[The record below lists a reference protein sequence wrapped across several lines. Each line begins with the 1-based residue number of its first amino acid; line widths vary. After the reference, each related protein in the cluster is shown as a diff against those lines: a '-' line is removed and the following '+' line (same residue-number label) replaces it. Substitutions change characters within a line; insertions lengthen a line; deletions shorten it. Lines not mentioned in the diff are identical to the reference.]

1 MLALSTDPSWKRTLP
16 RPEAAGLSP
25 TSKLR
30 YDDLI
35 VAPATAR
42 GPGARAIIRLTGEA
56 VWPTLR
62 SLLHPKAELP
72 VTLQTGHYETRLQLP
87 DFYSPLPVQVQAWSS
102 PWTYTGQD
110 LVELHLISS
119 PPLVQA
125 LLDHLMTRG
134 ARLAEPGE
142 FTLRAYL
149 AGKLDL
155 TQAEAVHTLST
166 SSDSEELRTALT
178 QLAGGLAGPLD
189 ALREE
194 ILLLLAEVEAGLDFA
209 DEDLTFIDNSALTW
223 RLDAC
228 KMALEE
234 VEQQMH
240 KQGRS
245 HQHCRVVLAGQPN
258 AGKSSLFNALLGQK
272 HSIVSPT
279 PGTTRDYVTQ
289 TFTIQGATLELIDT
303 AGDESADNPVMER
316 AQQFRAEQLQQAD
329 LVVLCF
335 DARMG
340 LSDADQQLLR
350 ITPPEKLLVVATKS
364 DLPHSTPLPAT
375 AIQTST
381 VTGAGIATL
390 RFTLAEKTRQLRA
403 PARLSPSLSRCQVH
417 VEQALASLSQA
428 MELVQEN
435 RHMELV
441 AAEMRLA
448 LDQIGRM
455 VGAVYTDDLLDRVFS
470 QFCIGK

>member
-1 MLALSTDPSWKRTLP
+1 MLALSQDSVPARW
-16 RPEAAGLSP
+16 RPLHESPGLSP
-25 TSKLR
+25 QSNLR
-30 YDDLI
+30 YTDLI
-35 VAPATAR
+35 VAPATPR
-42 GPGARAIIRLTGEA
+42 GPGARAILRLTGDG
-56 VWPTLR
+56 VWDALR
-62 SLLHPKAELP
+62 QIVHAKAELP
-72 VTLQTGHYETRLQLP
+72 ARLQPGCYTTQLQLP
-87 DFYSPLPVQVQAWSS
+87 DFYSPLPVQVQAWAA

-125 LLDHLMTRG
+125 LLDHLLASG

-166 SSDSEELRTALT
+166 SSDSDELRTALT
-178 QLAGGLAGPLD
+178 QLAGGLGRPLD

-209 DEDLTFIDNSALTW
+209 DEDLSFIDNHALTW

-228 KMALEE
+228 KMALEA
-234 VEQQMH
+234 VEEQMH
-240 KQGRS
+240 RQGRS
-245 HQHCRVVLAGQPN
+245 HDQCRVVLAGQPN
-258 AGKSSLFNALLGQK
+258 AGKSSLFNALLGQR
-272 HSIVSPT
+272 HSIVSPV

-289 TFTIQGATLELIDT
+289 NFTIQGAALELVDT
-303 AGDESADNPVMER
+303 AGEEAAQSVIEDQ
-316 AQQFRAEQLQQAD
+316 AQQLRAEQVQRAD

-335 DARMG
+335 DARNG
-340 LSDADQQLLR
+340 LSEADEQLLR
-350 ITPPEKLLVVATKS
+350 RTPADKLLLVATKS
-364 DLPHSTPLPAT
+364 DLPGISDLPHQ

-381 VTGAGIATL
+381 ITGAGIATL
-390 RFTLAEKTRQLRA
+390 RFTLAEKARQLRT
-403 PARLSPSLSRCQVH
+403 PTRLSPSLSRCQVH
-417 VEQALASLSQA
+417 VEQALASITQA

-441 AAEMRLA
+441 AAELRLA